1 MGWVNKLYLLTCLI
15 KTNIY
20 KICVINPWLYDSN
33 KRSHLSTGLS
43 TKCKKKEKSQYIRV
57 SHWSPVHPSS
67 QPSVQIL
74 TKLQL
79 LLAQLFGQYSLQEG
93 PRQSRKNTKWWNIYK
108 QHILQNVIIV
118 RELCWKRVCVVIQFC
133 RNIFLLRNEMFCYN

>member
-1 MGWVNKLYLLTCLI
+1 MLIDIVCLLNPNFKCYSVVFQNSQKLS
-15 KTNIY
+15 K
-20 KICVINPWLYDSN
+20 
-33 KRSHLSTGLS
+33 STELS
-43 TKCKKKEKSQYIRV
+43 TKCKKKEQNQYIRV

-93 PRQSRKNTKWWNIYK
+93 PRQSTKE
-108 QHILQNVIIV
+108 VIMI
-118 RELCWKRVCVVIQFC
+118 KRVHGLAISCNKTFHFSIGKGF
-133 RNIFLLRNEMFCYN
+133 YKTG